1 MNNEKRLRIIKE
13 VGFNPDEVGLANNDD
28 KIIMFVDK
36 RTQKEYY
43 IALLGALKKGTEE
56 GWVYKLKEVYQEAN
70 WKSAKCIKE
79 GYILSF

>member
-13 VGFNPDEVGLANNDD
+13 VGFNPNEVGLANNND

-43 IALLGALKKGTEE
+43 IALLGVIKKGTEE
-56 GWVYKLKEVYQEAN
+56 GWAYKLMEQYQERY